1 MKIYKFFE
9 EYELCRYL
17 YEFGNNEKNNKVL
30 FFLNKKGCSF
40 LYIDYYEN
48 FDWNVRNYW
57 ELVKVKIYRFIKKI
71 WYFFIVFKELLNIVN
86 ELLMVIYY

>member
-17 YEFGNNEKNNKVL
+17 YEFGNNEKNNEVL
-30 FFLNKKGCSF
+30 FFLNKRGCSF

-48 FDWNVRNYW
+48 FNWNVRNYW
-57 ELVKVKIYRFIKKI
+57 ELVKVKIYRFIKKNLV
-71 WYFFIVFKELLNIVN
+71 FFYSF
-86 ELLMVIYY
+86 

>member
-9 EYELCRYL
+9 EYKLCRYL
-17 YEFGNNEKNNKVL
+17 YEFGNNEKNNEVL

-48 FDWNVRNYW
+48 FD
-57 ELVKVKIYRFIKKI
+57 
-71 WYFFIVFKELLNIVN
+71 
-86 ELLMVIYY
+86 